1 MPGRIWRGL
10 GLHLL
15 VLASKQGNPPP
26 LNHELPCKW
35 VFTVPLKKLHAARA
49 RRAGLQ
55 RDKNSFTPVVVTGR
69 RSMEDDSA
77 AAKWQVAAA
86 AAASVLRVVDV
97 WYATGSVIKTHNS
110 RQGRNWKW
118 KSK

>member
-1 MPGRIWRGL
+1 
-10 GLHLL
+10 
-15 VLASKQGNPPP
+15 
-26 LNHELPCKW
+26 
-35 VFTVPLKKLHAARA
+35 
-49 RRAGLQ
+49 
-55 RDKNSFTPVVVTGR
+55 
-69 RSMEDDSA
+69 MEDDSA

-86 AAASVLRVVDV
+86 AAASVLRVVDA